1 MCETIKRPGTHTA
14 QNERVREREREVHT
28 HSIQLHCNVIEEHV
42 DSSNSKNNN
51 SNVKR
56 KHNST
61 GSRALG
67 VKPIKIKGGKG
78 SSKKTGLCKCL
89 G

>member
-1 MCETIKRPGTHTA
+1 M
-14 QNERVREREREVHT
+14 
-28 HSIQLHCNVIEEHV
+28 IEEHV

-51 SNVKR
+51 NVKR